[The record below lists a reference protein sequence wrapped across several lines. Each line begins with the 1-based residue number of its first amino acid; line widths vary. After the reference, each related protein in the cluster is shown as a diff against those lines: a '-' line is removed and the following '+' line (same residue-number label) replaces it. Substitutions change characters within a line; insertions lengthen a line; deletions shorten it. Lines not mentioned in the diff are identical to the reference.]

1 MGVYI
6 SGHPWTNSV
15 SNSTICVQGWTLTLG
30 QPRAGEGQDADVWR
44 PRSSCEHRISKSGR
58 PWGFFAI
65 EDYKGTHE
73 FRCFGE
79 DYVKFKEFMVEGWM
93 VMVTT
98 QVKEQGFGREGLEAK
113 LQSIEL
119 LSEAREKRIGRLRI
133 QIQLSALNDGWVDR
147 SRPAWPTTPDP
158 LA

>member
-1 MGVYI
+1 
-6 SGHPWTNSV
+6 
-15 SNSTICVQGWTLTLG
+15 L
-30 QPRAGEGQDADVWR
+30 
-44 PRSSCEHRISKSGR
+44 
-58 PWGFFAI
+58 
-65 EDYKGTHE
+65 EDYKGVHE

-98 QVKEQGFGREGLEAK
+98 QVREQGYGRDGLEAK

-133 QIQLSALNDGWVDR
+133 QVQLSALNDGWVNRFTSNVDKHPGNVGVTLEIYDEDAKLEMP
-147 SRPAWPTTPDP
+147 SRTSRVQLDDDFVDALEDLCIPGKAQYRLD
-158 LA
+158 LKR

>member
-1 MGVYI
+1 
-6 SGHPWTNSV
+6 
-15 SNSTICVQGWTLTLG
+15 
-30 QPRAGEGQDADVWR
+30 
-44 PRSSCEHRISKSGR
+44 
-58 PWGFFAI
+58 
-65 EDYKGTHE
+65 
-73 FRCFGE
+73 
-79 DYVKFKEFMVEGWM
+79 M

-147 SRPAWPTTPDP
+147 FTTSVANHPSLSEIHDDSKDGDDCRRKYTGKWAEFRAGDRHWIS
-158 LA
+158 LRMGWEE